1 MSTLRPA
8 PSPSWRPLLRL
19 LSWLADLRLA
29 IVLLLLIAVASGL
42 GTAIPQQETVAFY
55 HERYDDAPWLGW
67 LKADALL
74 RLQLDHVYASGWF
87 LALLALLGLALLLC
101 SWRRQW
107 PALQASLRWIEYTSP
122 RQLSKLHLAETIATP
137 RADAL
142 VALASQLRA
151 KGWSVREQEG
161 RLAARKGLS
170 GRVGP
175 LLVHAGL
182 VLLMVGAAWGA
193 VAGQRLERFLAPGSD
208 LELLDRQG
216 RPQVTVAL
224 DRFAITRDPA
234 GRPEQFTSTLR
245 LIAPGA
251 SPGGAAANASA
262 TGAPAAEAP
271 AASTSGHAAPV
282 AMASATGAP
291 AAEAPAEPPAA
302 NGSAPAALAANGS
315 PTGAPAAEAP
325 AVGAPAANGSA
336 PAALAANASAS
347 GAPAAEAPAA
357 SAPGDAAPVAMAS
370 ASGAPAAEAPAA
382 GAPVAKPP
390 ANSTATVLSPL
401 TPLTPPQE
409 LREPPARGGEREV
422 EISVNHPL
430 RYKGITI
437 YQADWTL
444 ASIAIQLGRSP
455 VLELPLQRFPQLG
468 EQVWGLLLPT
478 RPDGSQLVLLTLS
491 SEEGPVEVFDANG
504 TSLALLRPGGETV
517 EVRDLPVRVAGVV
530 PASGLLFKRDPGVP
544 LVYSG
549 FAIVLLGGGLSLV
562 ATRQLW
568 VVEERRGE
576 GRSVHAAGLCNRN
589 LPAFARELPAL
600 LEVLASP
607 QQG

>member
-8 PSPSWRPLLRL
+8 PSPPWRPLLRL

-55 HERYDDAPWLGW
+55 HERYDVAPWLGW

-107 PALQASLRWIEYTSP
+107 PALQASLRWIDYTSP

-161 RLAARKGLS
+161 RLAARKGLA

-224 DRFAITRDPA
+224 DRFAITRDPV

-245 LIAPGA
+245 LIAPG
-251 SPGGAAANASA
+251 PGGAAANGSAPGAPAADAPPPSTPALSTPDSGTPASGGAAANGSA
-262 TGAPAAEAP
+262 TGAPASIAP
-271 AASTSGHAAPV
+271 AA
-282 AMASATGAP
+282 GAP
-291 AAEAPAEPPAA
+291 AA
-302 NGSAPAALAANGS
+302 NGPAPAALAANGS
-315 PTGAPAAEAP
+315 AT
-325 AVGAPAANGSA
+325 
-336 PAALAANASAS
+336 
-347 GAPAAEAPAA
+347 
-357 SAPGDAAPVAMAS
+357 
-370 ASGAPAAEAPAA
+370 
-382 GAPVAKPP
+382 GAPVANPP
-390 ANSTATVLSPL
+390 ATSSATVFS
-401 TPLTPPQE
+401 PLTPPQE
-409 LREPPARGGEREV
+409 LRQLPARGVEREV

-478 RPDGSQLVLLTLS
+478 RPDGSQPVLLTLS
-491 SEEGPVEVFDANG
+491 SEEGPVEVFDASG
-504 TSLALLRPGGETV
+504 TSLALLRPGGERV

-549 FAIVLLGGGLSLV
+549 FAIVLLGGALSLV

-600 LEVLASP
+600 LEVLVSP

>member
-8 PSPSWRPLLRL
+8 PSPPWRPLLRL

-107 PALQASLRWIEYTSP
+107 PALQASLRWIDYTSP

-161 RLAARKGLS
+161 RLAARKGLA

-224 DRFAITRDPA
+224 DRFAITRDPV

-245 LIAPGA
+245 LIAPG
-251 SPGGAAANASA
+251 PGGAAAQGSA
-262 TGAPAAEAP
+262 PGAPAADAP
-271 AASTSGHAAPV
+271 PPSTPASGAPV
-282 AMASATGAP
+282 AMATAPGAP
-291 AAEAPAEPPAA
+291 AADAPPPSTPALSTPDSGTPASGGAAANGSATVAPASIAPASGAPAA
-302 NGSAPAALAANGS
+302 NGPAPAALAANGS
-315 PTGAPAAEAP
+315 AT
-325 AVGAPAANGSA
+325 
-336 PAALAANASAS
+336 
-347 GAPAAEAPAA
+347 
-357 SAPGDAAPVAMAS
+357 
-370 ASGAPAAEAPAA
+370 
-382 GAPVAKPP
+382 GAPVANPP
-390 ANSTATVLSPL
+390 ATSSATVFS
-401 TPLTPPQE
+401 PLTPPQE
-409 LREPPARGGEREV
+409 LRQLPARGVEREV

-478 RPDGSQLVLLTLS
+478 RPDGSQPVLLTLS

-504 TSLALLRPGGETV
+504 TSLALLRPGGERV

-549 FAIVLLGGGLSLV
+549 FAIVLLGGALSLL

-600 LEVLASP
+600 LEVLVSP